1 MATNLQP
8 NNCRS
13 WNEVQDELFGA
24 KGTPARDQLEK
35 ESELFR
41 LSERQKLPCK
51 NAYPKKS

>member
-41 LSERQKLPCK
+41 LSERKKLPCK